1 MPPQRIDRHAPEYLR
16 NVVRVI
22 TETGL
27 RVKKELLPMRRE
39 QVDLANATVWIP
51 DSKTPNGISEVPLTH
66 MAVEALRWQ
75 FSLASPSDYL
85 FPNARNP
92 ERYQKSLKKYGVQH

>member
-1 MPPQRIDRHAPEYLR
+1 MCLTSPPRIERHAPEYLR

-27 RVKKELLPMRRE
+27 RVKKELLLMRRE
-39 QVDLANATVWIP
+39 QADLSNETVP
-51 DSKTPNGISEVPLTH
+51 DSKTPNGISEVPVTH
-66 MAVEALRWQ
+66 IAEESLRCQ
-75 FSLASPSDYL
+75 FSRASPSDYL

-92 ERYQKSLKKYGVQH
+92 ERY

>member
-51 DSKTPNGISEVPLTH
+51 DGDFIMHLLQ
-66 MAVEALRWQ
+66 LR
-75 FSLASPSDYL
+75 SGY
-85 FPNARNP
+85 RVNP
-92 ERYQKSLKKYGVQH
+92 A